1 MRMLLKKLAVVFVV
15 FALVDSG
22 NISYAVDVEQ
32 AMNMKVQRD
41 NYYNQ
46 FYPPCPIVSGI
57 SATINANEYR
67 PSGKE
72 HYQFDLPGPVE
83 VELEM
88 GTKVVSTVISW
99 TLKNDKYVTNQTLT
113 IIDDNNQ
120 RQEIKL
126 DPSVRSYTDAT
137 AYTARIDDNNFIHG
151 RQYRLEILDKD
162 LGVDYGGTRFGV
174 VDVNFRLKGY
184 WGYSSKP
191 ILSDED
197 INSLEGVFLSPMK
210 STKNSYENLS
220 PSGQYVY
227 IIFPVDPKNN
237 AMNEPIFKIKEGTP
251 AKYNIFQLPVYS
263 QWDLNVQEHVNSA
276 GHSSKYNV
284 FRTKELLTGSF
295 NFYRD

>member
-1 MRMLLKKLAVVFVV
+1 M
-15 FALVDSG
+15 
-22 NISYAVDVEQ
+22 
-32 AMNMKVQRD
+32 
-41 NYYNQ
+41 
-46 FYPPCPIVSGI
+46 
-57 SATINANEYR
+57 
-67 PSGKE
+67 
-72 HYQFDLPGPVE
+72 
-83 VELEM
+83 
-88 GTKVVSTVISW
+88 
-99 TLKNDKYVTNQTLT
+99 
-113 IIDDNNQ
+113 
-120 RQEIKL
+120 
-126 DPSVRSYTDAT
+126 
-137 AYTARIDDNNFIHG
+137 
-151 RQYRLEILDKD
+151 
-162 LGVDYGGTRFGV
+162 

-227 IIFPVDPKNN
+227 IIFPVDLKNN

-251 AKYNIFQLPVYS
+251 AKYNIYQLPVYA

-276 GHSSKYNV
+276 GYSSKYNV